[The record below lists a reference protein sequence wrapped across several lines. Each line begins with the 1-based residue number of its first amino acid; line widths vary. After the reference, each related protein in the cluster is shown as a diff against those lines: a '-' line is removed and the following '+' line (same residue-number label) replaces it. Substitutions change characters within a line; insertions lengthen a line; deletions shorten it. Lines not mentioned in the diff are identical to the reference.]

1 MRRCELVVF
10 FLRTRRHPVST
21 QTDTFVPYTTLF
33 RSRIRRIC
41 EMRVQPFAN
50 DHLASSLNAA
60 ADCALAMQTFILSAE
75 AAGLGCCTISAVRN
89 HAQAL
94 ADLLELPEWVFPV
107 AGLCLGWPAR
117 EGFLSARPARKGV
130 G

>member
-1 MRRCELVVF
+1 MRGK
-10 FLRTRRHPVST
+10 
-21 QTDTFVPYTTLF
+21 
-33 RSRIRRIC
+33 
-41 EMRVQPFAN
+41 PFAN
-50 DHLASSLNAA
+50 DHLDSFLNAW

-75 AAGLGCCTISAVRN
+75 AAGLGCCAISAVRN

-117 EGFLSARPARKGV
+117 EGFIRSEERRV
-130 G
+130 GKECVSTCRSRWSRSH